1 MTTAP
6 TQITFMGQQFDTRE
20 ALARAFPGYGGDE
33 AIRAIRA
40 GCTTVMEVELWS
52 YRRRGRRGTRAAAEQ
67 PKVAKAPAR
76 RRKAA

>member
-6 TQITFMGQQFDTRE
+6 TPIIFMGQQFDTRE
-20 ALARAFPGYGGDE
+20 ALARAFPGFAGDE
-33 AIRAIRA
+33 ALRAIRA

-67 PKVAKAPAR
+67 PKVARNSVR
-76 RRKAA
+76 RRKTA